1 MNTKNKEQNSVG
13 SEALG
18 SIIFTIIVVLL
29 MWGASKWFL

>member
-1 MNTKNKEQNSVG
+1 MNANKKTQNSVG